1 MINRTTVAR
10 LWAPVSG
17 PPADS
22 RRWCRTKGLPMKSR
36 LLTVFL
42 PLVFAF
48 SAAIASPVQAGQE
61 QQQGAA
67 SLLDQAAGE
76 RYGDHSGDSLRPPTA
91 NSTPFARTEL
101 YFGTNRADGLGPVSD
116 EEFRGF
122 LDQEI
127 TPRFPDGLTLMSA
140 LGQFRNAEGV
150 IVQERSLVLILLY
163 PADDQ
168 KASSRK
174 IERIR
179 TAYKRIFQ
187 QESVL
192 RVDDPRLVWASF

>member
-1 MINRTTVAR
+1 
-10 LWAPVSG
+10 
-17 PPADS
+17 
-22 RRWCRTKGLPMKSR
+22 MKSR

-48 SAAIASPVQAGQE
+48 NAAIASPAQAGQE
-61 QQQGAA
+61 QQGAA
-67 SLLDQAAGE
+67 SLLDQAASE
-76 RYGDHSGDSLRPPTA
+76 RYNDHSGDSFRPPTA
-91 NSTPFARTEL
+91 TSTPFARTEL
-101 YFGTNRADGLGPVSD
+101 FFGTNRADGLAPVSD
-116 EEFRGF
+116 EEFRVF

-127 TPRFPDGLTLMSA
+127 TPRFPDGLTLLSA
-140 LGQFRNAEGV
+140 LGQFRNSEGV

-168 KASSRK
+168 KASNKK

-179 TAYKRIFQ
+179 TAYKRMFQ

-192 RVDDPRLVWASF
+192 RVDDPRLVWVSF